1 MSEQKKSISIW
12 FFIGVEVLIYGL
24 LIAGSGIY
32 EYLYPPKETFVQLA
46 YLHAPIWW
54 GGLLIVLGT
63 TYTIVFRP
71 KKSN

>member
-1 MSEQKKSISIW
+1 MSAPRQFISIW

-24 LIAGSGIY
+24 LITSSGLY
-32 EYLYPPKETFVQLA
+32 EYFNPPKETLVQLA

-71 KKSN
+71 KKGS